1 MTTRTTMVKR
11 MLAAV
16 WKELNP
22 HQFQVD
28 AIATLAFRYANGA
41 APSLCLVRKTGEG
54 KSIVLYD
61 MATMRLPNTV

>member
-1 MTTRTTMVKR
+1 MVKR

-16 WKELNP
+16 WNVMNP
-22 HQFQVD
+22 HHFQVD
-28 AIATLAFRYANGA
+28 AIVTLAFRSANGA

-54 KSIVLYD
+54 KSIVLYG